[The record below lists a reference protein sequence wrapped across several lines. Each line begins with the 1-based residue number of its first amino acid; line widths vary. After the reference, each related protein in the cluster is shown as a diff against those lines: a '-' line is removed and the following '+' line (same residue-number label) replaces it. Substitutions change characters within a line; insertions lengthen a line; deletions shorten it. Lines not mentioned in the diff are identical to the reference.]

1 MQMTAREQKVLDQ
14 TIEIVLDRGS
24 AIIAERHDILTR
36 MIEDD
41 IAESE
46 REALA
51 QRFLHLGIQW
61 HLLTATGQTK
71 H

>member
-1 MQMTAREQKVLDQ
+1 MTQRMQVLEQ
-14 TIEIVLDRGS
+14 TIDITLDRGS
-24 AIIAERHDILTR
+24 EIIAERHDILTR

-41 IAESE
+41 IADTE

-51 QRFLHLGIQW
+51 QRFLYLGIQW
-61 HLLTATGQTK
+61 HLLTAVGQTK

>member
-1 MQMTAREQKVLDQ
+1 MTARAQKVPRQ
-14 TIEIVLDRGS
+14 TIDVVLGRGS
-24 AIIAERHDILTR
+24 EIIAERHDILTR

-41 IAESE
+41 IAASE
-46 REALA
+46 REVLA
-51 QRFLHLGIQW
+51 QRFLYLGIQW

>member
-1 MQMTAREQKVLDQ
+1 VNQRTQQVPEQ
-14 TIEIVLDRGS
+14 TIDFTIDRGS
-24 AIIAERHDILTR
+24 EIIAERHDILTR
-36 MIEDD
+36 MLDDD
-41 IAESE
+41 IAEPE

-51 QRFLHLGIQW
+51 QRFVHLGIQW